1 MCIRTYVEENI
12 EKYSGLTTWTLSFPQ
27 SSLVLPRFRHRWL
40 QCLTRKSPGGPPVPG
55 SGFQMWSACM
65 SRAAHLELHMYSY
78 TKQKKTKQHH
88 TPYDSKAQPSGW
100 PGCRTC
106 FVHDINTSTGVLHC
120 CFKGG
125 GKACTAYGLLSSTAD
140 ESLRGV
146 LIWPGKHQA
155 QAFAHD
161 VLRFYRTSGRRE
173 AHFLVTR
180 CISRRSWSSRW
191 SSPVTPCDYSIF
203 ISHPGIQWRSRARL
217 FIPENNVALCKME
230 YLTLCLQPPKKSSLF
245 QLPARPAT
253 LLDLPSVSGKKN
265 NCNN

>member
-27 SSLVLPRFRHRWL
+27 SSSVLPRFRHRWL

-78 TKQKKTKQHH
+78 TKKKKKNPASYTLQFQSPTLWLARVSHMLCPWYQHFYRRV
-88 TPYDSKAQPSGW
+88 TLLFQ
-100 PGCRTC
+100 
-106 FVHDINTSTGVLHC
+106 
-120 CFKGG
+120 GG

-155 QAFAHD
+155 QPCADD

-245 QLPARPAT
+245 QLPAGTAT

-265 NCNN
+265 NRNN